1 MKKGCGYMVAQEDV
15 FINSE
20 RGWPWQSWPFMIS
33 YSDYVQ
39 IGEIQEE

>member
-1 MKKGCGYMVAQEDV
+1 MVAQEEV

-20 RGWPWQSWPFMIS
+20 RGWPWQTWPFMI

-39 IGEIQEE
+39 ISEILEE